1 MESNAI
7 NRVCDHLRLMSTGND
22 TVITDSDNMDFYSLQ
37 TSFLANT
44 TVSAQYNRMLATL
57 ATMASMIAQL

>member
-1 MESNAI
+1 
-7 NRVCDHLRLMSTGND
+7 
-22 TVITDSDNMDFYSLQ
+22 MDFYSLQ

-57 ATMASMIAQL
+57 ATMASMIAQLWQLSVWQQHC